1 MKPGFNDRVVPREVW
16 GPVVQIERMPH
27 VSWSNHL
34 DSAANLIKQKQ
45 EELARKGDP
54 PTRYLRSDWRERAED
69 AVWALM
75 NAPEMILV
83 P

>member
-1 MKPGFNDRVVPREVW
+1 VT
-16 GPVVQIERMPH
+16 IAERMPY

-34 DSAANLIKQKQ
+34 DGAANLIKQKQ

-54 PTRYLRSDWRERAED
+54 PTRYLQSNWRERAED
-69 AVWALM
+69 ALWALL
-75 NAPEMILV
+75 NAPEMIIV